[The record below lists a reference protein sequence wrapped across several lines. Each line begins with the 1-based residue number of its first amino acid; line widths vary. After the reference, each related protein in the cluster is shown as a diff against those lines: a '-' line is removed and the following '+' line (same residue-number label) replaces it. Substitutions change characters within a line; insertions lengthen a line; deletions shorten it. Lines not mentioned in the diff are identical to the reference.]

1 MFNLEAVGYLKS
13 ERDHHEDDHW
23 GGARCTLTLSD
34 AFGEEALASIESF
47 SHLEIIFLMDQ
58 VDEQHIERGARHPR
72 NRQDWP
78 LVGIFAQRGR
88 KRPNRLGLSVCR
100 LIKVEG
106 KTLTLADLDALDG
119 TPVLDIKPYMEE
131 FAPRHPVRQPQW
143 SRELM
148 DRYYLEPDSK
158 P

>member
-13 ERDHHEDDHW
+13 ERDHHKDDHW
-23 GGARCTLTLSD
+23 GGAICTLTLTD
-34 AFGEEALASIESF
+34 AFDEQALASIESF

-58 VDEQHIERGARHPR
+58 VDERQVERGARHPR

-100 LIKVEG
+100 LLKVEG